1 MVRLGP
7 DGAGLTLKTGE
18 TGAGAGRP
26 PAPVDGRVPGL
37 RERLELG
44 SARVPFRVK
53 LAIVW
58 IGIFTVLGIVFALA
72 DFDTEWMGD
81 HSKFIFLG
89 LPWTIL
95 ISVLAIILAVIMAL
109 AGALGRLSK
118 NPIAYGVAG
127 FYTSFFRGTPLIVQ
141 LFLIFLALPVVAQAG
156 PDWLHDRLTL
166 SVLQAG
172 VLGLGL
178 NYGAYMTEIFRAG
191 IQSVGHGQGE
201 AAEALGMT
209 YRQKMRRVV
218 LPQALRV
225 IIPPTGN
232 EFIAMMKDSALLSLL
247 GSVAGQMEVF
257 RRAQL
262 LGRRDFKPLEALVV
276 AAGIYWALTTVF
288 QYIQGRLERRMSRG
302 YVRAAAAKPKGFKFM
317 SGGGAGGMGQG
328 AHGVVIEGEAEDT
341 DVTRV

>member
-1 MVRLGP
+1 M
-7 DGAGLTLKTGE
+7 KTRE
-18 TGAGAGRP
+18 TGAGPGRP
-26 PAPVDGRVPGL
+26 PATVGGRVPRL

-44 SARVPFRVK
+44 SARVPFRIK

-58 IGIFTVLGIVFALA
+58 IAIFTILGTVFALA

-81 HSKFIFLG
+81 HFSFIFFG

-95 ISVLAIILAVIMAL
+95 ISILAIILAVIMAL
-109 AGALGRLSK
+109 AGALARLSK

-141 LFLIFLALPVVAQAG
+141 LFLIFLALPVIGQAG
-156 PDWLHDRLTL
+156 PDWLQDRLTL

-209 YRQKMRRVV
+209 YRQRMRRVV

-225 IIPPTGN
+225 IVPPTGN

-262 LGRRDFKPLEALVV
+262 VGRADFRPLEAFVL
-276 AAGIYWALTTVF
+276 AASIYWALTSVF
-288 QYIQGRLERRMSRG
+288 QYLQGRLEGRLSRG
-302 YVRAAAAKPKGFKFM
+302 YVRAAVAAKPKGFKFM
-317 SGGGAGGMGQG
+317 SGGGAGLGHG
-328 AHGVVIEGEAEDT
+328 AHGVVIEGEGEET
-341 DVTRV
+341 EVKRV